1 MRPEAPALIVTS
13 DLLHPNCS
21 ATNAINSA
29 FAFPSTGGD
38 FNFATHV
45 PSAACVSDDCLAR
58 GVTFTW
64 MIRAAIGG
72 DHATLSG
79 SVRSLFPVAA
89 NTAFAIAG
97 AASGTPASPSPPGAS
112 LDSMNSTSI

>member
-1 MRPEAPALIVTS
+1 VSVLGPKAAIHFAIWTNFVRPEAPALIVTS

-45 PSAACVSDDCLAR
+45 PSTACVSDDCLAR
-58 GVTFTW
+58 GVTFT
-64 MIRAAIGG
+64 
-72 DHATLSG
+72 
-79 SVRSLFPVAA
+79 
-89 NTAFAIAG
+89 
-97 AASGTPASPSPPGAS
+97 
-112 LDSMNSTSI
+112 